1 MMLPFSAS
9 TPSFRHLRKGL
20 PGSQSSGVTP
30 AARSAAGA
38 LASPPRRRLLKGTV
52 SVLALGGC
60 ASTLLSACG
69 GDYSDGT
76 GPQFAPTPAVNSVAN
91 FRDVGGAAPGY
102 STSDG
107 AHVRRALL
115 YRSDALTPN
124 AADTVT
130 LERMA
135 FACVYDLRTP
145 AENDATPDIVLTSAN
160 RVTLNVLGTP
170 TPRSFAGYSAS
181 ELNAAMLAEW
191 RELVTGR
198 MQCIAYG
205 ALLEH
210 IAEAPGPQLIVGGAG
225 VDVAGWASALLL
237 LIANVPLEIV
247 VQDFLLT
254 NAWRSTT
261 VDSQNLTPPVQ
272 ASYLQAACDA
282 LQSGYGDINRYLQS
296 GLGLDAVTVGRLRAR
311 LAV

>member
-1 MMLPFSAS
+1 MP
-9 TPSFRHLRKGL
+9 
-20 PGSQSSGVTP
+20 SGVTAGLTAGVTA
-30 AARSAAGA
+30 AARGAAGT
-38 LASPPRRRLLKGTV
+38 LASPPRRRLLKGTM

-76 GPQFAPTPAVNSVAN
+76 GPQFAPTPVVNSVAN
-91 FRDVGGAAPGY
+91 FRDVAGAAPGY

-115 YRSDALTPN
+115 YRSDALTPST
-124 AADTVT
+124 ADAVM
-130 LERMA
+130 LERMD

-160 RVTLNVLGTP
+160 RVALNVLATP
-170 TPRSFAGYSAS
+170 APRSFAGYSAR
-181 ELNAAMLAEW
+181 ELDAAMQAQW
-191 RELVTGR
+191 RQLVMGR
-198 MQCIAYG
+198 EQCSAYG

-210 IAEAPGPQLIVGGAG
+210 IAEAPGPQLIVGGNG
-225 VDVAGWASALLL
+225 VDAAGWASALLL

-261 VDSQNLTPPVQ
+261 PDSLNLTPPVQ

-296 GLGLDAVTVGRLRAR
+296 GLGLDSVTVGRLRAR

>member
-1 MMLPFSAS
+1 MPRNVTAGV
-9 TPSFRHLRKGL
+9 TA
-20 PGSQSSGVTP
+20 GVTP
-30 AARSAAGA
+30 AARSAAGT
-38 LASPPRRRLLKGTV
+38 LASPPRRRLLKGTM

-76 GPQFAPTPAVNSVAN
+76 GPQFAPTPVVNSVAN

-115 YRSDALTPN
+115 YRSDVLTPN
-124 AADTVT
+124 NADTTT

-160 RVTLNVLGTP
+160 RVALNVLGVP
-170 TPRSFAGYSAS
+170 APRSFAGYSAS
-181 ELNAAMLAEW
+181 ELDSAMQAQW
-191 RELVTGR
+191 RQLVMGR
-198 MQCIAYG
+198 EQCIAYG

-210 IAEAPGPQLIVGGAG
+210 IAEAPGPQLIVGGNV

-296 GLGLDAVTVGRLRAR
+296 GLGLDSVTVGRLRAR